1 MDTQT
6 VAVGDLSAHLAR
18 PEGGS
23 DGVMLLLPMITGI
36 DAQVRTFAAD
46 VAATGINA
54 LVWDPWHGPSLDDT
68 PQERLFELMG
78 QLDDETCLSEMG
90 ALLDYAHGDL
100 GARRVGV
107 MGWCLGGRF
116 ALLLGARDARLAN
129 VVAYHPSIW
138 DPAPANH
145 ALDTVA
151 LAATT
156 TAPVMVLHA
165 GADTILTTGTFEALQ
180 AALQS
185 RESGA
190 TIVHAYPGAEHGFSA
205 PARHDNV
212 VNKAA
217 WELSWP
223 QVLAFAKATLG

>member
-1 MDTQT
+1 METQM
-6 VAVGDLSAHLAR
+6 VAVGDLAAHLAQ

-23 DGVMLLLPMITGI
+23 DSVMLLLPMITGI

-46 VAATGINA
+46 VAAAGITA
-54 LVWDPWHGPSLDDT
+54 LVWDPWHGPSFDDT

-90 ALLDYAHGDL
+90 ALLDYARTDL

-107 MGWCLGGRF
+107 IGWCLGGRF
-116 ALLLGARDARLAN
+116 ALLLGARDAGLAN

-138 DPAPANH
+138 DSATNH
-145 ALDTVA
+145 TLDSVA
-151 LAATT
+151 LAATIA
-156 TAPVMVLHA
+156 APAMVLHA
-165 GADTILTTGTFEALQ
+165 GADNILTTETFEALQ

-190 TIVHAYPGAEHGFSA
+190 TILHAYPGAEHGFSA
-205 PARHDNV
+205 PNRRDNA